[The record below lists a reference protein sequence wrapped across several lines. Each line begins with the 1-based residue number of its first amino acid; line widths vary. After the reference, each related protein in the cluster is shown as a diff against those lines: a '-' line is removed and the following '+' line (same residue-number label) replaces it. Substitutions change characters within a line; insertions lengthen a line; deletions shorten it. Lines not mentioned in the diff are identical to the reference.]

1 MRTLILFSF
10 VALLSSC
17 VSHKSVTYFN
27 DLQEIESG
35 TLNIPEPTLEK
46 LRAGD
51 LIEVNISSISLET
64 NQFFQKSGSENEG
77 GPGGNT
83 YRISKEGFI
92 EIPLVGAIKVA
103 DLTIDEATAAIREAL
118 LDYVQKP
125 TVNVRLVN
133 FRITLLGEV
142 DQPGVYNIPEAEA
155 NVLEALAYA
164 GDMTIYGTR
173 SNVMVIRTE
182 GDEKRFHRLNLNE
195 SDFME
200 SKYFHLKNNDV
211 VYVQPT
217 KGLTSKDDNIYRILP
232 LVISSLTFVAV
243 VISLSQ

>member
-1 MRTLILFSF
+1 MKIFLFFSC
-10 VALLSSC
+10 ALLFAAC

-27 DLQEIESG
+27 DLGEIDSG
-35 TLNIPEPTLEK
+35 ELNIPDAPVEK
-46 LRAGD
+46 LRNGD
-51 LIEVNISSISLET
+51 LIEVTISSISLET
-64 NQFFQKSGSENEG
+64 NRFFQKSGSENEG

-83 YRISKEGFI
+83 YRISKDGNI
-92 EIPLVGAIKVA
+92 EIPLVGSIKVA
-103 DLTIDEATAAIREAL
+103 QLTIDEATNVIREAL

-125 TVNVRLVN
+125 SVNVRLVN

-155 NVLEALAYA
+155 NVLEALAYG
-164 GDMTIYGTR
+164 GDLTIYGTR

-182 GDEKRFHRLNLNE
+182 GDEKHFHRLNLNE

-200 SKYFHLKNNDV
+200 SEYFHLKNNDV